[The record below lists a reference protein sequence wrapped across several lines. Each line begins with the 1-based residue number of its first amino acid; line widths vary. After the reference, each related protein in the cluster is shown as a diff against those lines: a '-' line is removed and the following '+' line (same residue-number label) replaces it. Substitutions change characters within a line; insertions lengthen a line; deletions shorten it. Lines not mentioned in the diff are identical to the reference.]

1 MVLQAPCLL
10 PQLSSLQKIE
20 LKDTRYW
27 EIVFEKN
34 YNWQQLEDMLKRS
47 DSLSVKQRAGC
58 LSYIEDPHGFR
69 SLIAQ
74 TLTTEKA
81 FAWTI
86 RPEYITS
93 FTNDKTVLNIVK
105 YFMQVFKKE
114 KRNYEGN
121 MKVIL
126 HGNTNKAK
134 HDYFSKNLSNI
145 TSTISNNWNEQSEH
159 SQGMEITEMS
169 SSLKDINYV
178 PETEETCYGITE
190 FEQNF
195 LQTFAVI
202 VYECVIKDKVGLLPS
217 WVSMVKNMEILE
229 KQPNSFSIWQIKLLS
244 SQMLHKL
251 SLKESNPLLSAE
263 TILAI
268 KQKVSLT
275 LDGWEN
281 ELIPVIKHYL
291 TTGIIEC
298 DLKTLSKMSTYFI
311 FYDVPYYTDN
321 KIFLR
326 PFQQEEMMST
336 ISSVTLYKL
345 YKIFKTN

>member
-1 MVLQAPCLL
+1 MNIYKLQ
-10 PQLSSLQKIE
+10 
-20 LKDTRYW
+20 
-27 EIVFEKN
+27 
-34 YNWQQLEDMLKRS
+34 
-47 DSLSVKQRAGC
+47 
-58 LSYIEDPHGFR
+58 GFR

-126 HGNTNKAK
+126 HGNTNNAK
-134 HDYFSKNLSNI
+134 HDYFSKNLNNI
-145 TSTISNNWNEQSEH
+145 TSTISSNWNEQSEH

-169 SSLKDINYV
+169 SALKDINYV
-178 PETEETCYGITE
+178 PETEEISYGITE

-217 WVSMVKNMEILE
+217 WVSMIKNMEILK

-281 ELIPVIKHYL
+281 GNIFNLYEFTFLMIFFYKTVNYYTSYIIAELIPIIKHYL

-298 DLKTLSKMSTYFI
+298 DLKTLSKLSTYFI

-321 KIFLR
+321 KIFCK
-326 PFQQEEMMST
+326 F
-336 ISSVTLYKL
+336 IILYL
-345 YKIFKTN
+345 YIIHTCVNNLFHIYLLLYILI